1 VASFLPR
8 PSCHRGKSR
17 RYPLNWRL
25 GGPSNLSGHFGE
37 EKNRLHLQYIVYLVN
52 FFSFYLLRPLLF
64 QSSIFC
70 LIRCPSFSFQCFL
83 CYLSF
88 LFLTF
93 VLERGVMYVLETQ
106 QLHSVINQQFCLH
119 ASRHVCMLLPLH
131 PIVGL
136 LPTGLFCLSSARV
149 SCHER
154 IQSASRVWDDTKKNV
169 LAVK

>member
-1 VASFLPR
+1 MASFLPR

-25 GGPSNLSGHFGE
+25 GGPHNLSGHFGE
-37 EKNRLHLQYIVYLVN
+37 EKNRLHLQYIIYIVN

-93 VLERGVMYVLETQ
+93 VLERGVMYVLWDTTITQ
-106 QLHSVINQQFCLH
+106 CNKPAVLSPRFAACLYAAPLASHCKPTFHRSVLRIICSSFVPWTDSECLQ
-119 ASRHVCMLLPLH
+119 
-131 PIVGL
+131 GL
-136 LPTGLFCLSSARV
+136 GRQ
-149 SCHER
+149 E
-154 IQSASRVWDDTKKNV
+154 KNCFGS
-169 LAVK
+169 